1 MSTQSATTPTT
12 LFKVGWI
19 TLLVLSVIF
28 IVWHIALTFMDND
41 PLLIAWVAFPLYA
54 AVILLIPFR
63 RGEKWAWYASWI
75 LALGFASVIF
85 FQTSFGVYY
94 FGVAVVM
101 ALVLLLTRP
110 AFFQRA
116 SGA

>member
-1 MSTQSATTPTT
+1 MSTQSAANHTT

-28 IVWHIALTFMDND
+28 TLWHIALGFIDAE
-41 PLLIAWVAFPLYA
+41 PLLIGWVAFPLYS
-54 AVILLIPFR
+54 AVVFLIPFR

-75 LALGFASVIF
+75 LVVGFAGAILFSP
-85 FQTSFGVYY
+85 TYGVYY

-101 ALVLLLTRP
+101 ALALLLTRP
-110 AFFQRA
+110 AFFQRE
-116 SGA
+116 S